1 MTKNRQYT
9 QLWLNAIVILDVT
22 TFPLPRDRWGNI
34 PIPAQHFFKSYIDE
48 YLKNET
54 LTNRREIKEN
64 AWAILRHGVYRS
76 QDTSDQ
82 SFINAMCDIM
92 FHQKEV
98 VLSIED
104 TSKTGMT
111 IKEYKQYLSSVLDI
125 DRFVHYQNGN
135 LITSFYNSVQDEVDI
150 SKYSSSTFYN
160 ESDTFRK
167 VVNAFENYK
176 KFIAYRSVMIDH
188 TYGGF
193 YVIRTSTNCQ

>member
-1 MTKNRQYT
+1 MT
-9 QLWLNAIVILDVT
+9 
-22 TFPLPRDRWGNI
+22 
-34 PIPAQHFFKSYIDE
+34 
-48 YLKNET
+48 
-54 LTNRREIKEN
+54 
-64 AWAILRHGVYRS
+64 WAILRHGVHNP

-150 SKYSSSTFYN
+150 SKYSSSTYYN

-176 KFIAYRSVMIDH
+176 KFIVS
-188 TYGGF
+188 
-193 YVIRTSTNCQ
+193 S